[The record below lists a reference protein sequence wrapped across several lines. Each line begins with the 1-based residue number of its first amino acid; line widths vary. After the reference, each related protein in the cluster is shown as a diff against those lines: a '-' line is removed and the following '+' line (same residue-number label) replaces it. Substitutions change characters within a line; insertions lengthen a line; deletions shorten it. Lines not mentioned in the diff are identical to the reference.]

1 MQAKNV
7 LTKRQMEI
15 LHLIAD
21 GHNTKAIAERLGLST
36 KTVES
41 HRYEIENRLQV
52 KGTAL
57 MVRMAIENGWLKA

>member
-1 MQAKNV
+1 MQPNSV

-15 LHLIAD
+15 LRLIAD
-21 GHNTKAIAERLGLST
+21 GHSTKAIAERLGLST
-36 KTVES
+36 KTVEF

-57 MVRMAIENGWLKA
+57 MVRTAIQNGWVVP